1 MYLCSRLDLCHF
13 SFVPISAWLLKEIC
27 IMPIKILVLYNVSDL
42 ATYGNTREGTVIKGL
57 LVESIEILFIHIY
70 IFSSGPTLNHVKV
83 LYKCLDAYRIVGYI
97 HSRASL

>member
-1 MYLCSRLDLCHF
+1 
-13 SFVPISAWLLKEIC
+13 
-27 IMPIKILVLYNVSDL
+27 MPIKILVLYNISDL

-70 IFSSGPTLNHVKV
+70 IYIFSSGPTLNHVEV

-97 HSRASL
+97 LSRASL